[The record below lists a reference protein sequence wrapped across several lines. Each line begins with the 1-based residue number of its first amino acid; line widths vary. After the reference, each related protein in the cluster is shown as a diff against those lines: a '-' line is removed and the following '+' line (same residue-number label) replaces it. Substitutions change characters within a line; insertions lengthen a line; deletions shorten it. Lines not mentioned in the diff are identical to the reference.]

1 MVFGPEP
8 TTGSCGLI
16 LAVVAICWIVCSVST
31 AAVASV
37 LGAAVASDDVAFL
50 VLRGLNTGV
59 ATVIWGLRNL
69 IA

>member
-50 VLRGLNTGV
+50 VLRG
-59 ATVIWGLRNL
+59 
-69 IA
+69 